1 MRNTLFILLMFV
13 FPGSLVAQETLG
25 KVVNTL
31 QERIN
36 LSAYA
41 QLGYTYN
48 SAADPDNTFDIKR
61 VIFMADGVIEE
72 MGTPEQV
79 FDNPTSPKTRAFL
92 SKSLESF

>member
-31 QERIN
+31 KERIN

-61 VIFMADGVIEE
+61 VIDVYKRQGYDLLWPYI
-72 MGTPEQV
+72 
-79 FDNPTSPKTRAFL
+79 AFTAL
-92 SKSLESF
+92 SGRTCIDSYRTKIL